1 MRKSRGESHPL
12 VTLFLMLAG
21 LVLGGWIS
29 PKFADFLSGEQRG
42 NLFGFIPLSE
52 LRVRGELSTH
62 ERGSLFAAFLL
73 LGMLLGYLL
82 SPSVYGLF
90 ATVRRKV
97 EQMSA
102 QEKLALFVGL
112 MIGLVLTVLI
122 VASLHPN
129 VWMNLV
135 IAIVFCYLGVVA
147 AMSMKE
153 QLRLA
158 PAVPEKVSAEAA
170 TGRPKILDTNVIID
184 GRIAD
189 ICRAGFLEGPILVPQ
204 FVLDELQQIADSGD
218 SLKRARGRRGL
229 DILNQMRKDIALQVR
244 PFSAS
249 IEGESDEVDAKLVR
263 MAQEARGVIV
273 TNDYNLN
280 KVAEL
285 QGVLVMNVNELANA
299 LKPVVLP
306 GEEMTVALIKE
317 GKEANQ
323 GIGYLDDGTMIVVE
337 QGKKYIGD
345 TLDVI
350 VTSVLQ
356 TVAGKMIFASP
367 RDERLELEES
377 VERVDRFD
385 RGGGPRRK
393 VR

>member
-1 MRKSRGESHPL
+1 MGKSRRESNWL
-12 VTLFLMLAG
+12 VTLVLVVGGIAAG
-21 LVLGGWIS
+21 MWIG

-52 LRVRGELSTH
+52 LRVRGPLSAQ
-62 ERGSLFAAFLL
+62 ERATLFVAFNL
-73 LGMLLGYLL
+73 LGALVGYLL
-82 SPSVYGLF
+82 SPIVYGLF
-90 ATVRRKV
+90 VRTRHTIERMTV
-97 EQMSA
+97 
-102 QEKLALFVGL
+102 QEKLAFFFGM

-129 VWMNLV
+129 VWVNII
-135 IAIVFCYLGVVA
+135 IATVMCYLGVVA
-147 AMSMKE
+147 AMSMKNE
-153 QLRLA
+153 LRLPTGGTGA
-158 PAVPEKVSAEAA
+158 STLEATA
-170 TGRPKILDTNVIID
+170 GRPKILDTNVIID

-204 FVLDELQQIADSGD
+204 FVLEELQQIADSGD

-229 DILNQMRKDIALQVR
+229 DILNQMRKDTAVQVR
-244 PFSAS
+244 QFTGT
-249 IEGESDEVDAKLVR
+249 EENGDEVDAKLVR
-263 MAQEARGVIV
+263 VALESRGVIV

-285 QGVLVMNVNELANA
+285 QGVRVLNVNELANA
-299 LKPVVLP
+299 MKPVALP
-306 GEEMTVALIKE
+306 GEEMTVTLIKE

-337 QGKKYIGD
+337 HGRKHIGE
-345 TLDVI
+345 TVDVV

-367 RDERLELEES
+367 KNEPSESEES
-377 VERVDRFD
+377 VERSYRVDRS
-385 RGGGPRRK
+385 GGPRRK